1 MTVQHREIE
10 GVRLAIDRVGQGR
23 PVVCLSS
30 ICHDAHDF
38 DALADRLGDRFEF
51 IRIEWPGHGRSGPDT
66 RPASAER
73 YAELIAATLDELGVE
88 RPLLIGNSIGGA
100 TAIQIAAAR
109 PVAGVVLCDSGG
121 LVPVNATLRRI
132 CRVMASFFAAGEARA
147 WWFRAAFALYY
158 RVVLPSPAA
167 RAQRVRII
175 ASAYNTARC
184 AREAWQSFSRP
195 EADARAKAAGLAIPV
210 WVAWGRRDY
219 AAPLSLCRAGIEAIP
234 GVELTLFEGG
244 HSPFLE
250 QPDAFA
256 PAFAAFAERTWSE
269 TPDAQPGK
277 LVGAPG
283 GPRAA
288 AGQST

>member
-1 MTVQHREIE
+1 MAVQHLDVD
-10 GVRLAIDRVGQGR
+10 GVRLAVDRVGQGR

-73 YAELIAATLDELGVE
+73 YAELIGATLDKLGVQ

-100 TAIQIAAAR
+100 TAIQIAGTR
-109 PVAGVVLCDSGG
+109 PVAAVVLCDTGG
-121 LVPVNATLRRI
+121 LVVVDATLRRI
-132 CRVMASFFAAGEARA
+132 CRIMASFFAAGEARA
-147 WWFRAAFALYY
+147 WWFRPVFALYY
-158 RVVLPSPAA
+158 RIVLPSPTA
-167 RAQRVRII
+167 RAQRARII
-175 ASAYNTARC
+175 AGAYHTARC

-195 EADARAKAAGLAIPV
+195 ESDARAMAAALTIPV

-219 AAPLSLCRAGIEAIP
+219 VAPLSLCRAGIEAIP
-234 GVELTLFEGG
+234 GVELTIFECG

-250 QPDAFA
+250 KPDAFA
-256 PAFAAFAERTWSE
+256 PAFVAFVDKTS
-269 TPDAQPGK
+269 
-277 LVGAPG
+277 
-283 GPRAA
+283 
-288 AGQST
+288 S

>member
-1 MTVQHREIE
+1 MIHQMPVQHLDID
-10 GVRLAIDRVGQGR
+10 GVRLAVERVGQGR

-30 ICHDAHDF
+30 ICHDARDF

-73 YAELIAATLDELGVE
+73 YAELVASALDQLGVE

-100 TAIQIAAAR
+100 TAIQVAGAR

-121 LVPVNATLRRI
+121 LVPVDATLRRVCSI
-132 CRVMASFFAAGEARA
+132 MAGFFAAGEARA
-147 WWFRAAFALYY
+147 WWFRPAFALYY
-158 RVVLPSPAA
+158 RIVLPSPAA
-167 RAQRVRII
+167 RAQRLRII
-175 ASAYNTARC
+175 DSAYDTARC
-184 AREAWQSFSRP
+184 AREAWQSFAHP
-195 EADARAKAAGLAIPV
+195 EADARARAAALTVPV
-210 WVAWGRRDY
+210 WVDWGRRDY

-234 GVELTLFEGG
+234 GVELTMFKGG

-256 PAFAAFAERTWSE
+256 PAFAAFADRTS
-269 TPDAQPGK
+269 P
-277 LVGAPG
+277 
-283 GPRAA
+283 
-288 AGQST
+288 

>member
-1 MTVQHREIE
+1 MTVQHRDID
-10 GVRLAIDRVGQGR
+10 GVRLAVDRVGQGR

-73 YAELIAATLDELGVE
+73 YAELVAATLDELGVE
-88 RPLLIGNSIGGA
+88 RPLVIGNSIGGA
-100 TAIQIAAAR
+100 TAIQVATAR

-121 LVPVNATLRRI
+121 LVRVDATVRRI
-132 CRVMASFFAAGEARA
+132 CSIMAGFFAAGEARA
-147 WWFRAAFALYY
+147 WWFGTAFALYY

-167 RAQRVRII
+167 HAQRARII
-175 ASAYNTARC
+175 AGAYDTAGR
-184 AREAWQSFSRP
+184 AREAWLSFARP
-195 EADARAKAAGLAIPV
+195 EADLRAKAAALAMPV
-210 WVAWGRRDY
+210 WVAWGRRDW
-219 AAPLSLCRAGIEAIP
+219 ATPLSLCRAGIEAIP

-250 QPDAFA
+250 QPDDFA
-256 PAFAAFAERTWSE
+256 PAFAAFADRTS
-269 TPDAQPGK
+269 P
-277 LVGAPG
+277 
-283 GPRAA
+283 
-288 AGQST
+288 